1 MARELCRG
9 YDLKFAQDAYVI
21 VVVNGA
27 LMELSE
33 VEQVISRGSRAQ
45 GIANGVI
52 IMENTEVY
60 AAEAAFEE
68 VKARC
73 DTKLH
78 DCIEN
83 L

>member
-1 MARELCRG
+1 M
-9 YDLKFAQDAYVI
+9 
-21 VVVNGA
+21 
-27 LMELSE
+27 
-33 VEQVISRGSRAQ
+33 EQVISRGSRAQ

-52 IMENTEVY
+52 IMENGDVY

-68 VKARC
+68 VKARS

-78 DCIEN
+78 DCIDN